1 MVKWRRTV
9 SLKRNFENGSIGNWE
24 EVSKNRKKLKRVQAM
39 YYTKLNSKLS
49 ENIFGIL
56 IQFLADLVI
65 FTEEILNGKL
75 YCLSSAN
82 FKVELSPSKIIVF
95 ICFNESS
102 CRKRLDEKAKV
113 SFIACDGTNWTS
125 NNCNTNI
132 AQYLKK

>member
-1 MVKWRRTV
+1 MVKSRRTV
-9 SLKRNFENGSIGNWE
+9 SLKRNFVDGSSGNWE

-39 YYTKLNSKLS
+39 YYIKLNSKLS

-75 YCLSSAN
+75 YFLSSAN
-82 FKVELSPSKIIVF
+82 FKVGLSTSKIVVF

-102 CRKRLDEKAKV
+102 CRK
-113 SFIACDGTNWTS
+113 TT
-125 NNCNTNI
+125 
-132 AQYLKK
+132 